1 MVNGPSPGPAL
12 FTEAG
17 DRRLAPSDVH
27 SHSPRPVPPPF
38 YVAVQ
43 ARRTGD
49 GVTWGVRSVRGIA
62 FLEDAV
68 RWRQQCILVLT
79 WAKPQE
85 PLYRAM
91 EGVLGAIDGLAE
103 VVSRWQAAVPPA
115 EPALARAGS
124 SAREVEDRRLSL
136 GFDPPGSARR
146 PIRSQ
151 AGEGGRRFHRRPS
164 EMTGRR

>member
-1 MVNGPSPGPAL
+1 
-12 FTEAG
+12 
-17 DRRLAPSDVH
+17 
-27 SHSPRPVPPPF
+27 
-38 YVAVQ
+38 
-43 ARRTGD
+43 
-49 GVTWGVRSVRGIA
+49 VTWGVRSVRGTA

-115 EPALARAGS
+115 EPALARAEPIAGWRGRS
-124 SAREVEDRRLSL
+124 SISPASQRNDRPPLIELERGRSANLSGTSPKGRGLSQRLPSSSGMRERNKQRPRGVSARGL
-136 GFDPPGSARR
+136 
-146 PIRSQ
+146 
-151 AGEGGRRFHRRPS
+151 
-164 EMTGRR
+164 